1 MRIRSAHLADAPAIA
16 VLATQLGYPTSAEQA
31 EARLRDVLDRS
42 SGAVLVAED
51 EEGATIGWLHVVGAY
66 RVENDPFAEIAAM
79 VVDETR
85 RSQGIGAALVEAA
98 LDWAGRNGFATVRVR
113 SNVVRE
119 RTHAFYERLG
129 FRRTKTQVVF
139 ARAARSS

>member
-1 MRIRSAHLADAPAIA
+1 MIRTARLEDAPAIA

-42 SGAVLVAED
+42 DGAVLVAEGED
-51 EEGATIGWLHVVGAY
+51 GTAIGWVQVVGVC
-66 RVENDPFAEIAAM
+66 RVANDPSAEIVAM
-79 VVDETR
+79 VVDENH

-98 LDWAGRNGFATVRVR
+98 VDWAGRHGFRTIRVR
-113 SNVVRE
+113 SNTVRE

-129 FRRTKTQVVF
+129 FRRTKTQVAF
-139 ARAARSS
+139 AKSIGP

>member
-1 MRIRSAHLADAPAIA
+1 MTIRTGRIEDAPAIA

-31 EARLRDVLDRS
+31 EARLRDVLNRPD
-42 SGAVLVAED
+42 GAVLVAEGED
-51 EEGATIGWLHVVGAY
+51 GMAIGWTQIVGAY
-66 RVENDPFAEIAAM
+66 RVANDPYAEIVAM
-79 VVDETR
+79 VVDENH

-98 LDWAGRNGFATVRVR
+98 VDWASKKGFGTVRVR

-139 ARAARSS
+139 VRPARS